1 MSAPRYSATERDRDS
16 LQALSARVEGRTVP
30 IERYT
35 AQGSATAKIPIS
47 CTQRPAGV
55 LLIDARLFFDQGG
68 PLTLSPS
75 FSFVWDSASKTAQV
89 YEPGGMA
96 SNTVYRLTYL
106 VIGG

>member
-1 MSAPRYSATERDRDS
+1 MRPRHSATERDRDVRE
-16 LQALSARVEGRTVP
+16 ALDEAVVGRTVV

-35 AQGSATAKIPIS
+35 AQGLASAKIPIN

-68 PLTLSPS
+68 PLVLSPS
-75 FSFVWDSASKTAQV
+75 LSFVWDSASKTAQT